1 MLEIKKVELHSKN
14 NKFLIWLGLAIVILF
29 IGLLIET
36 NAADANGLQESPK
49 ELETDLYADEL
60 DPNWQIILWGEGG
73 YDLSAV
79 SPFYSGARS
88 FELWLQDP
96 ILSALLI
103 ESTTLL
109 DPNGYERVR
118 FYIYGTATGQTVSF
132 ELWDR
137 SYIEVSRME
146 IELEQNSWKLV
157 EMSLTDLEAL
167 RELQRFV
174 FKDASSAEKFYVDDL
189 ILVAK
194 PPVGTHVIYLPTI
207 IKD

>member
-1 MLEIKKVELHSKN
+1 M
-14 NKFLIWLGLAIVILF
+14 
-29 IGLLIET
+29 
-36 NAADANGLQESPK
+36 
-49 ELETDLYADEL
+49 
-60 DPNWQIILWGEGG
+60 
-73 YDLSAV
+73 
-79 SPFYSGARS
+79 
-88 FELWLQDP
+88 
-96 ILSALLI
+96 
-103 ESTTLL
+103 
-109 DPNGYERVR
+109 
-118 FYIYGTATGQTVSF
+118 
-132 ELWDR
+132 WDR